1 MPAFLVELP
10 AHPGHTL
17 KAGANKMTVFAVD
30 AASAIDAAQA
40 EFDGDSNAMWN
51 GATATQ
57 ILAGTDLAGYEL
69 SIAVLDSSPVI
80 EVAAQGG
87 AGNDAMASAVPDTQ
101 GATYSDDDIATVVGG
116 TFTRAATFRVTG
128 ETGGAVDTVEVVD
141 PGEYTVLPGLSG
153 VATTG
158 GGDGNLTLDLTAA
171 GEDSYEVLMGQIVG
185 LLNATSIIA
194 NAAVDMS
201 EGASGTRLLTIASG
215 GGGDDLGDKAVQAQ
229 LRKNESPV
237 AGLLSTV
244 TDEGASNAV
253 LSVAIPATA
262 SLVLPSVTPV
272 KGA

>member
-1 MPAFLVELP
+1 MPAFLIELP

-57 ILAGTDLAGYEL
+57 LIAGTDLAGYEL

-87 AGNDAMASAVPDTQ
+87 AGNDAMASAVPNAQ
-101 GATYSDDDIATVVGG
+101 GATYSVDDIATLVGG
-116 TFTRAATFRVTG
+116 TFTRAATFRVITAA
-128 ETGGAVDTVEVVD
+128 GGTVDTVEVMD
-141 PGEYTVLPGLSG
+141 PGEYTVLPGLTG
-153 VATTG
+153 AATTG

-171 GEDSYEVLMGQIVG
+171 GEDSYEVLMGQIVT

-201 EGASGTRLLTIASG
+201 EGAAGARLLTVASIADG
-215 GGGDDLGDKAVQAQ
+215 IGDKTVQAQ

-237 AGLLSTV
+237 AGLLSTIV
-244 TDEGASNAV
+244 DQGIAGAV
-253 LSVAIPATA
+253 LTVAIPATA
-262 SLVLPSVTPV
+262 SLVLPNVTPV